1 MFTCRAAG
9 PGSLQVLEE
18 GRQGPLVGSPL
29 GPRGAGLGLL
39 LFPTRVLGL
48 KPPSGLS
55 FGCWFVVQAFS
66 RGDTWHL
73 GLWVLSVLSA
83 FYPRIDTFLCLF
95 SSSSFLFAPNRTQGD
110 QAPCLSF
117 LPSYLLLEP

>member
-1 MFTCRAAG
+1 M
-9 PGSLQVLEE
+9 LEE
-18 GRQGPLVGSPL
+18 GRQGPLVGSPS

-39 LFPTRVLGL
+39 LFPKRVLGL

-73 GLWVLSVLSA
+73 GLWVLPVLSA
-83 FYPRIDTFLCLF
+83 SYPRIDTVLCL
-95 SSSSFLFAPNRTQGD
+95 SSSSSLFAPNHTQGD

-117 LPSYLLLEP
+117 LPSCLRLEP